1 MTFERGGSSGQP
13 DDFVSRVLEVVASIP
28 EGRAMAYGDVA
39 AAIGSRA
46 PRAVGMVMAYYGSEV
61 PWWRVVRASGH
72 PAVDHESR
80 ALEHYRAEGTPL
92 KWGANDV
99 FRVDLAVARHSP

>member
-1 MTFERGGSSGQP
+1 MPGPSE
-13 DDFVSRVLEVVASIP
+13 DFVSRVLEVVENIP

-39 AAIGSRA
+39 AALGSRA
-46 PRAVGMVMAYYGSEV
+46 ARAVGQVMAYYGSDV

-72 PAVDHESR
+72 PAIDHESR

-92 KWGANDV
+92 RWSGDA
-99 FRVDLAVARHSP
+99 FRVDLAAARHTP